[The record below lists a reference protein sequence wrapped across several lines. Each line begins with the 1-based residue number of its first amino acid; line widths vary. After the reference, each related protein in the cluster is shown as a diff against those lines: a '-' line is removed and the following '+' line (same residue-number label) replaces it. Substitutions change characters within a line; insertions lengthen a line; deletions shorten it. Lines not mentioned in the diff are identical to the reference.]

1 MKKGKTISR
10 QSKKNEKKSA
20 EKKARAGKKVKNGT
34 KSIIDAE
41 DEKPKGPKIL
51 VPLLSKRE
59 SEDTF
64 IEAVAPG
71 AGEIILLLVIDTHAM
86 AGGFG
91 FAAGEI
97 AGGNALMQHVK
108 TAFGKKRKTCKD
120 IIEWGDTANKIE
132 HLAELN
138 QVEKIFVV
146 KQDNDFFK
154 KLLKDMREKLP
165 GIKIE
170 EIELQEFK

>member
-1 MKKGKTISR
+1 MKKEKTTSR
-10 QSKKNEKKSA
+10 QSKKNKKKSA
-20 EKKARAGKKVKNGT
+20 GKKAKAEK

-41 DEKPKGPKIL
+41 EEKPKGPKIL

-59 SEDTF
+59 GEEEF

-71 AGEIILLLVIDTHAM
+71 AGEIILLLVIDTNAM

-97 AGGNALMQHVK
+97 AVGNALMQHVK
-108 TAFGKKRKTCKD
+108 TAFGKKRKTCND

-132 HLAELN
+132 HLA
-138 QVEKIFVV
+138 QFHRVKKIFVV

-154 KLLKDMREKLP
+154 KLLKNMKEKLQ

-170 EIELQEFK
+170 EIELWEFK

>member
-1 MKKGKTISR
+1 LKKEKTNSR
-10 QSKKNEKKSA
+10 QFKKNKKKAA
-20 EKKARAGKKVKNGT
+20 EKKVKAGK

-41 DEKPKGPKIL
+41 EEKPKGPKIL

-59 SEDTF
+59 SEDEF
-64 IEAVAPG
+64 VATVAHG

-91 FAAGEI
+91 FATGEI
-97 AGGNALMQHVK
+97 AGGNVLMQKVK
-108 TAFGKKRKTCKD
+108 TAFGKKRKICND
-120 IIEWGDTANKIE
+120 IIEWGGTANKIE

-138 QVEKIFVV
+138 QVAKIFVV

-154 KLLKDMREKLP
+154 KLLKDMKEKLP
-165 GIKIE
+165 EIE
-170 EIELQEFK
+170 IQEIELPKTE

>member
-1 MKKGKTISR
+1 MKKEKTNSR
-10 QSKKNEKKSA
+10 QSKKNEKKAA
-20 EKKARAGKKVKNGT
+20 EKKAKAEK

-41 DEKPKGPKIL
+41 EERPKGPKIL

-59 SEDTF
+59 SEEEFVAT
-64 IEAVAPG
+64 VAPG

-86 AGGFG
+86 VGGFG

-97 AGGNALMQHVK
+97 AVGNALMQKVK
-108 TAFGKKRKTCKD
+108 TAFGKKRKTCND

-138 QVEKIFVV
+138 QVAKIFVV

-154 KLLKDMREKLP
+154 KLLKDMKEKLP
-165 GIKIE
+165 EIE
-170 EIELQEFK
+170 IQEIELPKAE

>member
-10 QSKKNEKKSA
+10 QSKKNEKKFA
-20 EKKARAGKKVKNGT
+20 EKKAKAGKKE
-34 KSIIDAE
+34 IIDAE
-41 DEKPKGPKIL
+41 EEKPKGPKIL

-59 SEDTF
+59 GENEF

-71 AGEIILLLVIDTHAM
+71 AGEIILLLVIDTNAM

-97 AGGNALMQHVK
+97 AVGNALMQYVK
-108 TAFGKKRKTCKD
+108 TAFGKKRKTCND

-138 QVEKIFVV
+138 QVAKIFVV

-154 KLLKDMREKLP
+154 KLLKDMKEKLP
-165 GIKIE
+165 GI
-170 EIELQEFK
+170 EIQEIKLREFE